1 MEKIFPVRMRQKEKK
16 LQYRLSAVNKR
27 LYSKDAFNKYLVFS
41 SEPRVVVVTAVA
53 GS

>member
-1 MEKIFPVRMRQKEKK
+1 MEKIFPVRMRQKDKK

-27 LYSKDAFNKYLVFS
+27 VYSKDAFNKYLMFS
-41 SEPRVVVVTAVA
+41 SEPCLVVVIAVT